1 MTASSST
8 ASFSRAGQGIGFRLG
23 VAFALSALLAV
34 VACGVGWLSYE
45 RLSLS
50 IRQIGERDLPA
61 AAASARIA
69 QIAGGVTA
77 SAPLLAQSAT
87 PEQVEQAAS
96 RLAGRLGDM
105 RDVLAGQAAPSG
117 ETVQIIDR
125 LAANLD
131 AIRRRTLAQ
140 IALRA
145 ENDRLLRE
153 VRALHSD
160 FVEEAEPLIDDARFF
175 VQSTLERLDA
185 GGVAP
190 REGARDIRLRVRNSE
205 AILQASSHANLAVG
219 LMSRIASVGALEQ
232 LNIDDHFLA
241 ETIDLVRGQLS
252 AMEDAPDT
260 ITLRQILGRLIDL
273 GVGAESLS
281 ALRRGQLEASQ
292 ATLALLAENR
302 TLLRELDQQ
311 VAAIVATASER
322 AAASGDAA
330 ARAIATGRNIL
341 ALIAALSVIA
351 ALSMGLIYVRGSV
364 ISRLAALA
372 EAARMLAAGRVPPPI
387 EIRGS
392 DELSDL
398 ARAVESFRRTQNDL
412 VQSAKLAALGHLSA
426 GIAHELNQ
434 PLNAIRAQ
442 AHNAA
447 ELQERGDLAGA
458 ARALRKVQ
466 DLTARAGLVVNQLRR
481 FARRSDQQLGPV
493 AVREAVE
500 GAAVILASRL
510 KECGVSLAIDLPAGI
525 VAEADEIRLEQVFVN
540 LMGNALD
547 AVAGRPEPEIRVFGE
562 RRNNVVKV
570 TVEDNGPGLSPEVA
584 GSLFDPFVTTKPP
597 GQGVGLGLTLS
608 YNIIRDFG
616 GALSSPP
623 RAAGAAFV
631 IELRASE
638 EAKP

>member
-1 MTASSST
+1 MTAAPS
-8 ASFSRAGQGIGFRLG
+8 SRAGQGIGFRLG

-87 PEQVEQAAS
+87 PEQVEQAAA
-96 RLAGRLGDM
+96 RLSGRLGDM
-105 RDVLAGQAAPSG
+105 RNVLAGQAAPSG
-117 ETVQIIDR
+117 GTVQIIER

-131 AIRRRTLAQ
+131 AIRRQTLAQ
-140 IALRA
+140 IALRQ

-190 REGARDIRLRVRNSE
+190 RDGARDIRSRVRNAES
-205 AILQASSHANLAVG
+205 ILQASSHANLAVG

-252 AMEDAPDT
+252 AMEDTPDT
-260 ITLRQILGRLIDL
+260 ITVRQILGRLIDL
-273 GVGAESLS
+273 SVGADSLS
-281 ALRRGQLEASQ
+281 ALRRGQLAAAQ

-302 TLLRELDQQ
+302 TLLRDLDQQ
-311 VAAIVATASER
+311 VAGIVDAASER
-322 AAASGDAA
+322 AAASGEAA

-364 ISRLAALA
+364 ISRLSALA

-458 ARALRKVQ
+458 ARSLRKVQ

-510 KECGVSLAIDLPAGI
+510 KECGVSLFIDLPAGI

-547 AVAGRPEPEIRVFGE
+547 AVTGRPDPEIRVLGE

-623 RAAGAAFV
+623 RAVGAAFV
-631 IELRASE
+631 IELRAAE
-638 EAKP
+638 EAKA